1 MAQQITLPDIQFT
14 DYDVQKILSESLV
27 SLQNKTGKVYEKA
40 DPDRIL
46 FLALMNEIIQL
57 RVLIDRE
64 KKADLLPYATG
75 VMLDYI
81 GSLYKV
87 ERLQAEP
94 ATTQLRFNL
103 STQLSTSSTIPG
115 GTRVGVQNA
124 DGTIYFTTSQ
134 TIIIPPGSLFG
145 TVAAT
150 ANITGESGNGFSVGQ
165 VNTLMD
171 PLAFVSSVTNETETG
186 GGSNIESDDAFRER
200 IRIAPESFST
210 AGPRDAYVYWAKSA
224 SSSIIDVGL
233 DSPQPYEV
241 VVVPLLTGGNMPGQE
256 VLDAVYESVNDRT
269 RRPLTDLVKVQAP
282 AAVSYDI
289 NVKFYISQGKTA
301 ESQAIESNV
310 RQAINDY
317 ILWQKS
323 RLGRD
328 INPTNLIGRM
338 YAAGAV
344 RVEVVSPVFAEVG
357 LLEVAHETTPN
368 IVYGGL
374 AND

>member
-1 MAQQITLPDIQFT
+1 MTEFVNLPEIQFT
-14 DYDVQKILSESLV
+14 DYDVQKILTDALN
-27 SLQNKTGKVYEKA
+27 SLQDKTGKVYSQA
-40 DPDRIL
+40 DPDRLL
-46 FLALMNEIIQL
+46 FLGLMNEIIQL

-124 DGTIYFTTSQ
+124 DGTIYFMTNQ

-145 TVAAT
+145 TVPAT
-150 ANITGESGNGFSVGQ
+150 TNVVGESGNGFAIGQ

-171 PLAFVSSVTNETETG
+171 PLAFVASVTNTTITG
-186 GGSNIESDDAFRER
+186 GGAATEGDDALRER

-224 SSSIIDVGL
+224 SASIIDVGL
-233 DSPQPYEV
+233 DSPNPYEV
-241 VVVPLLTGGNMPGQE
+241 IVVPLLTGGNIPGQE

-269 RRPLTDLVKVQAP
+269 RRPLTDLVRVQAP
-282 AAVSYDI
+282 EPVTYDI
-289 NVKFYISQGKTA
+289 DVTFYISSDNTA
-301 ESQAIESNV
+301 ESATIESNV
-310 RQAINDY
+310 RAAISDY

-323 RLGRD
+323 RLGRNV
-328 INPTNLIGRM
+328 NPTNLIGRM
-338 YAAGAV
+338 YAAGAL
-344 RVEVVSPVFAEVG
+344 RVEVRSPVFTEVG
-357 LLEVAHETTPN
+357 QLQVAKDNTLN
-368 IVYGGL
+368 IAFGGL
-374 AND
+374 AHD

>member
-64 KKADLLPYATG
+64 RKADLLPYATG

-115 GTRVGVQNA
+115 GTRVGVQDA
-124 DGTIYFTTSQ
+124 DGAIYFTTNQ
-134 TIIIPPGSLFG
+134 TIIIPPGSMFG
-145 TVAAT
+145 TIPAT
-150 ANITGESGNGFSVGQ
+150 ANLAGESGNGFAIGQ

-241 VVVPLLTGGNMPGQE
+241 VVVPLLTGGNIPGQE

-282 AAVSYDI
+282 TAVSYDI
-289 NVKFYISQGKTA
+289 NVKFYISQGKAA

>member
-1 MAQQITLPDIQFT
+1 
-14 DYDVQKILSESLV
+14 
-27 SLQNKTGKVYEKA
+27 
-40 DPDRIL
+40 
-46 FLALMNEIIQL
+46 MNEIIQL

-124 DGTIYFTTSQ
+124 DGTIYFTTNQ

-150 ANITGESGNGFSVGQ
+150 ANITGESGNGFSIGQ

-171 PLAFVSSVTNETETG
+171 PLAFVASVSNTTETG

-233 DSPQPYEV
+233 SSPNPYEV
-241 VVVPLLTGGNMPGQE
+241 IVVPLLTGGNIPGQE

-282 AAVSYDI
+282 VAVSYDI
-289 NVKFYISQGKTA
+289 NVKFYISQGKAA

-323 RLGRD
+323 KLGEISTRR
-328 INPTNLIGRM
+328 T
-338 YAAGAV
+338 
-344 RVEVVSPVFAEVG
+344 S
-357 LLEVAHETTPN
+357 
-368 IVYGGL
+368 
-374 AND
+374 